1 MQFFCFVCILN
12 GKVIPDNISDNIPNI
27 PAMSDKASLDIVI
40 IDDETEICVLISSF
54 LLKEGFRVKFAGT
67 LSKGKKLLQQESP
80 ATLILDNHLPDG
92 KGVDMV
98 AYARS
103 LHPGIRIIMMSAYD
117 DAHDKQLAYHKGIDY
132 FLSKPI
138 DIHHLLSMLPR

>member
-1 MQFFCFVCILN
+1 
-12 GKVIPDNISDNIPNI
+12 
-27 PAMSDKASLDIVI
+27 MSDSTEIDIVI

-54 LLKEGFRVKFAGT
+54 LLKEGFRVKFAST
-67 LSKGKKLLQQESP
+67 LSKGKTILQQEAP

-92 KGVDMV
+92 KGIDIV

-103 LHPGIRIIMMSAYD
+103 LHPAIKIIMISAYD
-117 DAHDKQLAYHKGIDY
+117 DAHDKQLAFHKGIDY

-138 DIHHLLSMLPR
+138 DITQLLDVL